1 MNQYKALLIN
11 LGQGSS
17 KVNRNNSK
25 ESRREE
31 ILEFIKEIA
40 KDHQPDLVLFQEG
53 TSKKFLKGD
62 LVKVLNENIPDA
74 DFYLPPPSERGTADL
89 IGVLVNEQ
97 KIQIMRDC
105 NGKSLEVHRADALH
119 YLRRTHLNF
128 FTEDKRARVVLVKDK
143 RTNKSLLIV
152 SFHGKNQGTVKERT
166 ENVSHDDHIKMFL
179 QFVAEMR
186 TRLSCDQ
193 VLVGGDM
200 NHVMENFVSKQM
212 ELCDSLDLHLLS
224 YKVPD
229 GYHRHTKD
237 QIDYFLHSRS
247 MKSVNEV
254 KVFNVP
260 QAFLDHHPLLATFQC
275 ETVEEDDGSSTLLDH
290 ASMAAAAAKAE
301 ASLKEATAHLS
312 ESTLG
317 TGGWIPPKEE
327 PSLSKEGTLSDSKV
341 SSLNVASG
349 LSAHPPKSTGVL
361 PKEEPSQTTREAH
374 SDFSSTVAFLCELC
388 PEEMF
393 SSRPNLF
400 LHFSKAAGHHPC
412 QKQFDDET
420 EENKRICL
428 RVFTTGRGLKLHQT
442 KQAKNPRHHA
452 AGKTFPNL
460 KE

>member
-17 KVNRNNSK
+17 KINRNNSK

-31 ILEFIKEIA
+31 ILAFIKEIA

-53 TSKKFLKGD
+53 TSKRFLKGD

-105 NGKSLEVHRADALH
+105 NGKSLEVHRADALNA
-119 YLRRTHLNF
+119 LRRTNLNF

-327 PSLSKEGTLSDSKV
+327 PSLSKEGTLSV
-341 SSLNVASG
+341 SSLNVAFLCPEEIFTSKQNYSHFLRTMLNHAAMAESQPSG
-349 LSAHPPKSTGVL
+349 VSAHPPKSTGGRVL
-361 PKEEPSQTTREAH
+361 PKEEPSQSTREAH
-374 SDFSSTVAFLCELC
+374 SDFSSQLL
-388 PEEMF
+388 PF
-393 SSRPNLF
+393 SASSVLRKSSL
-400 LHFSKAAGHHPC
+400 L
-412 QKQFDDET
+412 
-420 EENKRICL
+420 NK
-428 RVFTTGRGLKLHQT
+428 TT
-442 KQAKNPRHHA
+442 AIS
-452 AGKTFPNL
+452 
-460 KE
+460 